1 MTNKKLFNT
10 GCTGTV
16 VAALCCFSPVL
27 AIGLGAIG
35 LSAWLGWIDYVLFP
49 VMFASLG
56 LVAYSLYLRADNA
69 GPSPRIAIVIAVVAL
84 SAVMFWLEFRYA
96 LRISIASMA
105 FVVAYGV
112 YLRRRSNRTGGD
124 TEPAEP
130 KEQT

>member
-10 GCTGTV
+10 GCTGSV
-16 VAALCCFSPVL
+16 VAALCCFSPIL

-69 GPSPRIAIVIAVVAL
+69 GPSPRIVIVIAVVAM

-96 LRISIASMA
+96 LRISIAAMV
-105 FVVAYGV
+105 VVAAYGF
-112 YLRRRSNRTGGD
+112 YLHKTSARADGD
-124 TEPAEP
+124 TEP
-130 KEQT
+130 KKQT

>member
-16 VAALCCFSPVL
+16 IAALCCFSPVL
-27 AIGLGAIG
+27 VIGLGAIG

-56 LVAYSLYLRADNA
+56 LVAHSLSLRAGNA
-69 GPSPRIAIVIAVVAL
+69 GPSPRIVIAIAVAGL
-84 SAVMFWLEFRYA
+84 SALMFWLEFRYA
-96 LRISIASMA
+96 LRISIAAMA
-105 FVVAYGV
+105 VVAAYGL
-112 YLRRRSNRTGGD
+112 YLHKFSTRPGGD
-124 TEPAEP
+124 TEQ